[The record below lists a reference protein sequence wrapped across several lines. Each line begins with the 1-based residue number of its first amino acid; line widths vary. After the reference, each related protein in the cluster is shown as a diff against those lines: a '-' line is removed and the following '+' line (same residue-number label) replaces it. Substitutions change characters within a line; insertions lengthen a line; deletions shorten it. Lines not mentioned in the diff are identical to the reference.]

1 MHGSHPVAPSRRW
14 KVPPVHLS
22 HVACPPTA
30 AIVPGAHAVG
40 ATLPVG
46 LKKPGSVSAHSA
58 ALVRLVMFEWR
69 PSAQGSGADAPS
81 LQKCPG
87 VQLSHSVAP
96 KALWCLPA
104 GHLVQSACP
113 VSALNV
119 PGSQNAHEALLFAP
133 TAALAFPTPQWRHAS
148 LELLPIKALNVPS
161 GCSGAFECTREP
173 FNMAHKDGLE

>member
-1 MHGSHPVAPSRRW
+1 
-14 KVPPVHLS
+14 
-22 HVACPPTA
+22 
-30 AIVPGAHAVG
+30 
-40 ATLPVG
+40 
-46 LKKPGSVSAHSA
+46 
-58 ALVRLVMFEWR
+58 MFEWR

-119 PGSQNAHEALLFAP
+119 PGSQNAHEALLFTP

-148 LELLPIKALNVPS
+148 LELLPIKALMSPLAAVAHSSAHASRSTWRTRTGWSN
-161 GCSGAFECTREP
+161 GALTHGVRP
-173 FNMAHKDGLE
+173 PPHLLASLQ